1 MSIHIILGK
10 PGSGKSR
17 HSTEVAGKQLLDTNR
32 NVVTNLPIDMGR
44 LNEFLQERFPRE
56 PVDVVRRLRIMT
68 DDEMRNFWKFRG
80 PDLRS
85 TDEIAGKVDEE
96 KRFGRDDGRGVCYL
110 LDEAHIAFNARD
122 WAVLGRDAIH
132 YMFQHRKLGD
142 VVFPI
147 TQAVGNLDKQFRS
160 VAEDYTV
167 CRNEAVMKLGPFRGA
182 PRFKLRRYYSEPTN
196 NAEPYETVT
205 FDLDK
210 KGWASCYDTAKGIGV
225 HGSKADIGRRAKGIS
240 IYWVFPIVICTAML
254 CVFIPM
260 MLGRMAGSYVSGG
273 KNKPGAGAK
282 GAPDKPDAIAP
293 AAAIAAFSGRDPA
306 GAADLRQPTA
316 RTNTHT
322 PPLQEQVWVMGSIVR
337 RGKYNLLLSDGRTLS
352 EDDGILQ
359 GGGRNFV
366 ETKDG
371 QRFWWRN
378 KIGPFPTPPPLTRSP
393 GS

>member
-17 HSTEVAGKQLLDTNR
+17 HSTEVAGRQLLETNR

-96 KRFGRDDGRGVCYL
+96 KRFGTDDGRGVCYL

-132 YMFQHRKLGD
+132 YMSQHRKLGD

-240 IYWVFPIVICTAML
+240 IYWVFPIVIGVASL

-260 MLGRMAGSYVSGG
+260 LLGRAAGSYVSGG
-273 KNKPGAGAK
+273 AKKPGAGAR
-282 GAPDKPDAIAP
+282 GAPEKRDGVPPSEVLSAVTGRNSAAAENVRALLAP
-293 AAAIAAFSGRDPA
+293 ANV
-306 GAADLRQPTA
+306 TA
-316 RTNTHT
+316 
-322 PPLQEQVWVMGSIVR
+322 PPLQQNVWIVGSVVH
-337 RGKYNLLLSDGRTLS
+337 RGKFNLLLSDGRRLS
-352 EDDGILQ
+352 EVDASDMHAT
-359 GGGRNFV
+359 RNFV
-366 ETKDG
+366 DVRGE
-371 QRFWWRN
+371 RYWWRSASS
-378 KIGPFPTPPPLTRSP
+378 PQFPR
-393 GS
+393 